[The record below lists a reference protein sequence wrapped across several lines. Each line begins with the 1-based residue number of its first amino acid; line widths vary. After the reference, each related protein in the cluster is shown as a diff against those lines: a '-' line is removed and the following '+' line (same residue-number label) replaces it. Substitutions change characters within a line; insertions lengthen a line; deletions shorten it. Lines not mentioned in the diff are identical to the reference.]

1 MEDQHQ
7 HTAEGSDELRIIP
20 VDNLYE
26 NWFIEYA
33 SYVILERAVPDI
45 NDGLKPVQRR
55 ILHAMKEMDDGR
67 FNKVANIIGQTMQYH
82 PHGDAA
88 IGDAMVKMGQKELLI
103 ETQGNWGDVRT
114 GDSAAAPRY
123 IEARLSKLALEI
135 AYHPE
140 LTEWQ
145 LSYDGRKK
153 EPVTLPM
160 KFPLLLAQGAEG
172 IAVGLSTKILPH
184 NFIELCKASIDY
196 LKGRSFKLYPDF
208 PTGGMIDVQEYN
220 QGKRGGRVKVRA
232 KIEIVDKKTLAIRE
246 IPFGTTTET
255 LIESILKANEKGKIK
270 IKKVVDNT
278 AKDVEILIDLPPE
291 VSTSVAIDALYAFT
305 DCQVS
310 ISPLCCV
317 INEEKPLFTGVNDI
331 LKISTD
337 RTVALLKKELEI
349 HLNDLEEKWHFSS
362 LEKIFIENRIYRDIE
377 ECETW
382 EAVIEAIDKGLEP
395 FKSMFYREITEE
407 DIVRLT
413 EIKIKRI
420 SRYDAFKADELIRKL
435 EEDMA
440 TTRHHLANLI
450 EYAVTYFQM
459 LMDKYGKGRERLTT
473 ITEFDVVEAK
483 EVVVANQK
491 LYVDKAEGF
500 VGIGRDMKKGE
511 FVTECSDIDDII
523 VFTESGMYKIVRVAD
538 KTFIGKNI
546 IYAGVWRRGD
556 ERMTYNVIYRDGK
569 TGKSFAKRCNVTSIT
584 RDKEYHI
591 TQGKP
596 HSAVLY
602 FSANENGEAEVV
614 TIKLTLSCTAKKK
627 VFDFYFSELEI
638 KGRSANGNTVTKYP
652 IKSVVLK
659 EAGVSTL
666 GGLDIW
672 IDESVGR
679 LNKEGRG
686 RKLGNFMPDSKLL
699 VIYKSGEYEMLEVE
713 MTQRF
718 NLNEIAYIGK
728 FNADK
733 AITAIHYVDDKKCN
747 FVKRFKIETTTT
759 GQRFKF
765 IGEAPK
771 DKLVFA
777 TLTSDPEVEYTLYGG
792 KGDKGLTAKL
802 SELIDVK
809 GWKSVGNKLIAGT
822 IRTIKE
828 LESVEKEDAD
838 VPTTEDV
845 HSENAE
851 VEVYDEKEDNEP
863 EFEISGEVQEEDSEQ
878 KSEVNEPP
886 AVYEKVEKQPEKPVK
901 EIDFEITNLNSEGV
915 QGELF

>member
-1 MEDQHQ
+1 MEE
-7 HTAEGSDELRIIP
+7 TSKNNAEGGEELRIIP
-20 VDNLYE
+20 VDTLYE
-26 NWFIEYA
+26 NWFIDYA
-33 SYVILERAVPDI
+33 SYVILERAVPAI

-88 IGDAMVKMGQKELLI
+88 IGDAMVKMGQKDLMI
-103 ETQGNWGDVRT
+103 ETQGNWGDIRT
-114 GDSAAAPRY
+114 GDRAAASRY

-135 AYHPE
+135 AYHPD

-153 EPVTLPM
+153 EPVTLPV
-160 KFPLLLAQGAEG
+160 KFPLLLAHGAEG

-196 LKGRSFKLYPDF
+196 LKGRSFKLFPDF
-208 PTGGMIDVQEYN
+208 PTGGLMDVAEYN

-232 KIEIVDKKTLAIRE
+232 KIEVVDKKTLAIKE
-246 IPFGTTTET
+246 IPFSTTTET

-278 AKDVEILIDLPPE
+278 AQDVEILIDLPPE
-291 VSTSVAIDALYAFT
+291 ISTSVAIDALYAFT

-317 INEEKPLFTGVNDI
+317 IKDDKPLFTGVHDI

-337 RTVALLKKELEI
+337 QTVALLKKELEI
-349 HLNDLEEKWHFSS
+349 YLNGLEEKWHFSS

-382 EAVIEAIDKGLEP
+382 EAVIEAIDKGLDP
-395 FKSMFYREITEE
+395 FKAMLMRDVTVE
-407 DIVRLT
+407 DITRLT

-420 SRYDAFKADELIRKL
+420 SKFDAFKADELIKKL

-440 TTRHHLANLI
+440 TTRNHLANLI
-450 EYAVTYFQM
+450 EYAVAYFQN

-511 FVTECSDIDDII
+511 YVTDCSDIDDII
-523 VFTESGMYKIVRVAD
+523 AFTESGTYKIVRAAD
-538 KTFIGKNI
+538 KIFVGKNI
-546 IYAGVWRRGD
+546 IHVGVWRKGD
-556 ERMTYNVIYRDGK
+556 ERMTYNAIYRDGK
-569 TGKSFAKRCNVTSIT
+569 TGKSFAKRFNVTSIT
-584 RDKEYHI
+584 RDKEYDV

-596 HSAVLY
+596 NSKLLY
-602 FSANENGEAEVV
+602 FSANENGEAEVI

-627 VFDFYFSELEI
+627 IFDYYFSELDI
-638 KGRSANGNTVTKYP
+638 KGRGANGITVTKYP
-652 IKSVVLK
+652 IKSITLK
-659 EAGVSTL
+659 ESGVSTL

-686 RKLGNFMPDSKLL
+686 RKIGNFMPDSKLL
-699 VIYKSGEYEMLEVE
+699 VIYKSGEYEMLELE

-718 NLNEIAYIGK
+718 NLNDIIYLGK
-728 FNADK
+728 FNFDSV
-733 AITAIHYVDDKKCN
+733 ITAIHYVEDKKCN
-747 FVKRFKIETTTT
+747 FIKRFKIETTTT

-765 IGEAPK
+765 IGEETK

-777 TLTSDPEVEYTLYGG
+777 TISKDPEVEYTLYGNKNE
-792 KGDKGLTAKL
+792 KGISTKL
-802 SELIDVK
+802 AELIDVK

-828 LESVEKEDAD
+828 INISTAVEEEVAPKVAI
-838 VPTTEDV
+838 
-845 HSENAE
+845 ENE
-851 VEVYDEKEDNEP
+851 T
-863 EFEISGEVQEEDSEQ
+863 EEDDSDETEQ
-878 KSEVNEPP
+878 IDLTDKVDIEDENSDDEPK
-886 AVYEKVEKQPEKPVK
+886 EEVK
-901 EIDFEITNLNSEGV
+901 EAKPIKDIDFEITNLNGDSV